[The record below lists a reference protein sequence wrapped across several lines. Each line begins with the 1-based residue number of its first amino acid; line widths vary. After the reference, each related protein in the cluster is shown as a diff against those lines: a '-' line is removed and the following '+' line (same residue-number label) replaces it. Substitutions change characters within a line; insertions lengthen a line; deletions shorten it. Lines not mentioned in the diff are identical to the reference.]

1 MIARVFRRQH
11 GKKLINRAARALIH
25 TFPTAAN
32 VSAVTSLQGGL
43 TSLLVELTSLQGRG
57 LHALLRHLVWAR
69 ATGRMGSWNCLVSL
83 SRYQNK
89 LFW

>member
-32 VSAVTSLQGGL
+32 APAVTSLQGGL
-43 TSLLVELTSLQGRG
+43 TSLLVELTSLRGEAYTPSFDTLSGQGQQAG
-57 LHALLRHLVWAR
+57 WAVGT
-69 ATGRMGSWNCLVSL
+69 A
-83 SRYQNK
+83 
-89 LFW
+89 